1 MRRNWKGGN
10 MRKGNMELSRIVEE
24 QIKKW
29 EISEERR
36 KERKEAPLPVIT
48 ISRQP
53 GSIVNEVVQ
62 RLSKELKLDI
72 IDSKVING
80 VAESTRMSEKVVSQL
95 DEKTRN
101 VLDNWIV
108 YLKATRF
115 LLTDKYVY
123 HLTKVIGSIGEQGGA
138 IIIGRGANLI
148 LPPEET
154 LRVRFIAPMETKIRH
169 MMQEFG
175 ITEEDAKERIILK
188 EAERRESVRR
198 YFKVNIEDP
207 INYDLIIN
215 TEFLGMENIIGVIRS
230 ALKFKKTF
238 SRRKKDD

>member
-1 MRRNWKGGN
+1 MKKGGN
-10 MRKGNMELSRIVEE
+10 MSTGSMELNRIVEK

-29 EISEERR
+29 EISKERR
-36 KERKEAPLPVIT
+36 RDRKEAPLPVIT

-53 GSIVNEVVQ
+53 GSIVNELVQ
-62 RLSKELKLDI
+62 RLSKELKFDV
-72 IDSKVING
+72 IDSRIIHE
-80 VAESTRMSEKVVSQL
+80 VAESVQMSEKVVSHL

-123 HLTKVIGSIGEQGGA
+123 HLTKVIGAAGEQGGV

-148 LPPEET
+148 LPPDET

-169 MMQEFG
+169 MVQEFN
-175 ITEEDAKERIILK
+175 ITEEDAKQLIVLK
-188 EAERRESVRR
+188 EAERRDSVKK

-215 TEFLGMENIIGVIRS
+215 TEFLGVENIIGVIRS

-238 SRRKKDD
+238 SRRKTDE

>member
-1 MRRNWKGGN
+1 MNTGS
-10 MRKGNMELSRIVEE
+10 MELNRIVEK

-29 EISEERR
+29 EISKERR
-36 KERKEAPLPVIT
+36 KNRDEVSSPVIT

-53 GSIVNEVVQ
+53 GSIVNELVQ

-72 IDSKVING
+72 IDSKIIHE
-80 VAESTRMSEKVVSQL
+80 VAESVKMSEKVVSHL

-115 LLTDKYVY
+115 LLTDGYVY
-123 HLTKVIGSIGEQGGA
+123 HLTKVIGAIGEQGDS

-148 LPPEET
+148 LPPDET
-154 LRVRFIAPMETKIRH
+154 LRVRFIAPMETKVHHIVE
-169 MMQEFG
+169 EFD
-175 ITEEDAKERIILK
+175 ITEAEAKQLIALK
-188 EAERRESVRR
+188 EAERRDSVKR

-215 TEFLGMENIIGVIRS
+215 TEFLGVENIIGVIKS

-238 SRRKKDD
+238 SRRKNDE

>member
-1 MRRNWKGGN
+1 MVIENTETK
-10 MRKGNMELSRIVEE
+10 RIVEK

-29 EISEERR
+29 EISKERR
-36 KERKEAPLPVIT
+36 KDSKEAPLPVIT

-53 GSIVNEVVQ
+53 GSIVNELVQ

-72 IDSKVING
+72 IDSKIIHE
-80 VAESTRMSEKVVSQL
+80 VAESVQMSEKVVSHL

-123 HLTKVIGSIGEQGGA
+123 HLTKVIGAAGEQGGA

-148 LPPEET
+148 LPPDET
-154 LRVRFIAPMETKIRH
+154 LRVRFIAPMETKVRH
-169 MMQEFG
+169 MVQEFN
-175 ITEEDAKERIILK
+175 ITEEDAKQRIVLK
-188 EAERRESVRR
+188 EAERRDSLRR

-215 TEFLGMENIIGVIRS
+215 TEFLGVENIIGVIKS

-238 SRRKKDD
+238 SRRKTDE